1 MVLRYDWPWMM
12 GETLSSE
19 KRARDECQGWRRSSM
34 TCCTCHGKA
43 APGTWSSR
51 GWGCPTSQ
59 NLFSPLG
66 PTPHGRKEIHSWEG
80 WCGLIH
86 EDASSREAVSRTVV
100 GRVSHCTPKPG
111 IHDGRLACSDL
122 RLASCGLQEEGWVV
136 VRCLPTHVD
145 LSLSHWLSRG
155 ATVDGRHTRRS
166 GSPMTRDT
174 DLGIGT
180 SLWERS
186 VLRKPETPAG
196 GLSSQGSLD
205 TRRRGHTH

>member
-1 MVLRYDWPWMM
+1 MEGWWCSLFCWAGR
-12 GETLSSE
+12 SSE
-19 KRARDECQGWRRSSM
+19 PAQAGMPVSCAEW
-34 TCCTCHGKA
+34 
-43 APGTWSSR
+43 
-51 GWGCPTSQ
+51 
-59 NLFSPLG
+59 LFSVCLLVTYRVCLCVSCPSL
-66 PTPHGRKEIHSWEG
+66 P
-80 WCGLIH
+80 CGLWIH
-86 EDASSREAVSRTVV
+86 FGEKSPASSREAVSRTVV

-166 GSPMTRDT
+166 GSPMARDT

-196 GLSSQGSLD
+196 GLSSQGSLA